1 MAGNLVSAI
10 RSFLPGGKAPEPQ
23 LAGGKKPVKASI
35 ADVDFGIQHRDF
47 RLHAYHSLH
56 EGVLCAVIPPSSC
69 LHPILASGKLH
80 SGALQQRH
88 YTQNMHRHAGEGIG
102 SCRCSQT

>member
-23 LAGGKKPVKASI
+23 LAGGKKPVKAS
-35 ADVDFGIQHRDF
+35 ADTKFGIQYCDF

-56 EGVLCAVIPPSSC
+56 KGVLCAVVLPSSC
-69 LHPILASGKLH
+69 
-80 SGALQQRH
+80 
-88 YTQNMHRHAGEGIG
+88 
-102 SCRCSQT
+102 